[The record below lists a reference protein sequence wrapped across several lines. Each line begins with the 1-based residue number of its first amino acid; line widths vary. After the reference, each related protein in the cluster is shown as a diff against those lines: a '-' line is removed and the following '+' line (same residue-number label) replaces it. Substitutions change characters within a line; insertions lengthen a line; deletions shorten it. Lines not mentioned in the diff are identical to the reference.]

1 MKNKNDDL
9 IIRCLADKFM
19 PLALVFGIY
28 VILHGHLS
36 PGGGFQGGTLCA
48 SAVLL
53 IYIGYGAER
62 TCKTLHPT
70 FLRQTEPV
78 ALIVYICIA
87 IAGIAAGYNFCTNF
101 YFDEGNIGA
110 LISSGTIANMDEA
123 VGYNVT
129 TGIGTLLILM
139 IGLLIKE
146 SEVDEPSEGGVSE

>member
-53 IYIGYGAER
+53 IYLGYGAEG
-62 TCKTLHPT
+62 TCKTLHPN

-78 ALIVYICIA
+78 ALIIYICIA

-101 YFDEGNIGA
+101 YFDADGIHDMEDLRDQLRVRWDLDGDGNWDTDYSKERI
-110 LISSGTIANMDEA
+110 IRHSYTQPGTY
-123 VGYNVT
+123 V
-129 TGIGTLLILM
+129 
-139 IGLLIKE
+139 
-146 SEVDEPSEGGVSE
+146 